1 MTCFVVFAALT
12 TPILDEAATGI
23 KEIVEKILE
32 EFPLT
37 ILDRDYLRR
46 DIVMVAAEHR
56 QSHVYDFLLRN
67 SNIADKA
74 LTLREQDRCGETAL
88 HKTAKLKN
96 YEGWVIPTGMLLQM
110 QWEVTWYE
118 VCLLEGRFH

>member
-1 MTCFVVFAALT
+1 MTCFVVFAATT
-12 TPILDEAATGI
+12 TPIVDAAATGI

-67 SNIADKA
+67 GYLADKA
-74 LTLREQDRCGETAL
+74 LTLLGQDRYGDAAL
-88 HKTAKLKN
+88 RITAKLKN
-96 YEGWVIPTGMLLQM
+96 YEGWVIPTGMLQM
-110 QWEVTWYE
+110 QWEVKWYE
-118 VCLLEGRFH
+118 VCLLEG